1 MSMLTLITDYPK
13 LVMLCMLIGTI
24 ITLSHLG
31 RARTPAA

>member
-1 MSMLTLITDYPK
+1 MSMLALIAENLK

>member
-1 MSMLTLITDYPK
+1 MWMLALFADYPK
-13 LVMLCMLIGTI
+13 LVMLCTLIGTI

>member
-1 MSMLTLITDYPK
+1 MSMLALIADNPK
-13 LVMLCMLIGTI
+13 LVMLCMLIGII